1 MNFRDAWRESLAIY
15 LLLLSDPGRV
25 LRFAGA
31 PALILAALGIAQM
44 TRSQDD
50 GSGGSLLLLLSVICM
65 IWSLGVWTVRWSRF
79 LLLGEDGPQ
88 FWDMPFEGRNWRVGG
103 ILLSMMMLSAV
114 ASILP
119 ATVVMTLLASVTGHR
134 LATNPSQGPADAA
147 AMASAMPDWFFL
159 TTYIVI
165 ILMTLWPVARLGPA
179 IGSVVQDGK
188 FVMGASWKATGHLGG
203 LPPLLA
209 LILVNLLQV
218 PAVFLWLTG
227 LQSNSLVLLILANV
241 VLSITHPL
249 VTAMTALLWAR
260 IYGVAIGPYQS
271 AITARDEE

>member
-31 PALILAALGIAQM
+31 PALVLAALGIAQM
-44 TRSQDD
+44 TRSQGD

-227 LQSNSLVLLILANV
+227 LQSNSLLLLILANI

-260 IYGVAIGPYQS
+260 IYGVAIGPYQA
-271 AITARDEE
+271 AITVPDEE

>member
-31 PALILAALGIAQM
+31 PALVLAALGIAQM
-44 TRSQDD
+44 TRSQGD

-227 LQSNSLVLLILANV
+227 LQSNSLLLLILANI

-260 IYGVAIGPYQS
+260 IYGVAIGPYQ
-271 AITARDEE
+271 AVITVPDEE